1 MKRLKTILGLVCL
14 PITMMSAIAAPMPQ
28 TAKQPIYTITI
39 NVVDRTTKAINY
51 QHRDGST
58 TIDFKGTPLMAAAR
72 GEAKVESKQGYMEVE
87 VEFDNLQPATRFGP
101 ELLTYVLWAI
111 SAKACDPALKEL
123 CLRSALFGE
132 SCFPKTR
139 GRPEMLQ
146 A

>member
-14 PITMMSAIAAPMPQ
+14 QIATMSAIAAPILQ

-39 NVVDRTTKAINY
+39 NVVDRSTKAINY
-51 QHRDGST
+51 QHRNGST
-58 TIDFKGTPLMAAAR
+58 TIDFKGTPLMAASR

-111 SAKACDPALKEL
+111 SPDNVRKPPL
-123 CLRSALFGE
+123 SIFGVDAH
-132 SCFPKTR
+132 PWR
-139 GRPEMLQ
+139 NQ
-146 A
+146 AEFRRAGVLI